1 MCQFIFCEYIDSR
14 PNLWYN
20 KISGGNRATGQQRR
34 LEMSNFHNEHVM
46 QFYRHNLKTKGVFG
60 K

>member
-1 MCQFIFCEYIDSR
+1 MKEYPSS
-14 PNLWYN
+14 NL
-20 KISGGNRATGQQRR
+20 
-34 LEMSNFHNEHVM
+34 HNEHVM

>member
-1 MCQFIFCEYIDSR
+1 MKEYPS
-14 PNLWYN
+14 
-20 KISGGNRATGQQRR
+20 
-34 LEMSNFHNEHVM
+34 SNFHNGHVM

>member
-1 MCQFIFCEYIDSR
+1 
-14 PNLWYN
+14 
-20 KISGGNRATGQQRR
+20 
-34 LEMSNFHNEHVM
+34 M

>member
-1 MCQFIFCEYIDSR
+1 MKEYLS
-14 PNLWYN
+14 
-20 KISGGNRATGQQRR
+20 
-34 LEMSNFHNEHVM
+34 SNFHNEHVM